1 MLLAP
6 VSPGPWPAGLMARL
20 EGTLG
25 WRRMC
30 VVGSHGAGGTGFPVV
45 VEGSPRGPSLAL
57 SGRSASMA
65 EVQCWGQK
73 TGCRDLGKSPCH
85 LSNGG
90 DGVQSPP
97 LWALQ

>member
-57 SGRSASMA
+57 SRRSASTA